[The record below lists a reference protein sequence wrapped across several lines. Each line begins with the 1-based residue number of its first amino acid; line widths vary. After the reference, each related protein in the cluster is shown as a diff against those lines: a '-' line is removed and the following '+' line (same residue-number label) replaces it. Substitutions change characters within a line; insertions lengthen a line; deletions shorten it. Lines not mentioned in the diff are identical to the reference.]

1 MASTYLSRTFSNT
14 PTSDKICTISTWFKR
29 GDISSEKVLFSWL
42 TASSR
47 DGLRFDG
54 ANNIIRL
61 FFNGASSAD
70 LQSNSKYRDVSAW
83 YHIVVAIDTTQATA
97 SNRVK
102 IWFNNEQV
110 TSFSSVTYP
119 SQNYSIGWGSARAC
133 NIGRDV
139 SDTSGIYDGS
149 MSHFHFIDGTAYEPT
164 AFGEYDANGVWKINT
179 SPSVTYGT
187 NGFFI
192 LKDGNSVTDQSGNGN
207 NFTVAGGTLTNTEDS
222 PSNVFATLNPLV
234 YSNLSYANGNTII
247 TNSTTAHNS
256 SVSTI
261 AVNSGKW
268 YCEAKFV
275 DGISSK
281 SMVGITEYEKTFL
294 NNILGSTSN
303 SYSFY
308 RDNGNIYTNN
318 VATSYST
325 APANGDII
333 MVAFDADN
341 GTLWF
346 GKNGTWLNNATQ
358 SEIEN
363 GTTTN
368 SAFSGIDTSI
378 YRGFGASAEDCSTYM
393 NFGNGYFGT
402 TAVASA
408 GTNASG
414 IGIFEYN
421 VPTGYT
427 ALSTKG
433 LNL

>member
-1 MASTYLSRTFSNT
+1 M
-14 PTSDKICTISTWFKR
+14 
-29 GDISSEKVLFSWL
+29 
-42 TASSR
+42 
-47 DGLRFDG
+47 
-54 ANNIIRL
+54 
-61 FFNGASSAD
+61 
-70 LQSNSKYRDVSAW
+70 
-83 YHIVVAIDTTQATA
+83 
-97 SNRVK
+97 
-102 IWFNNEQV
+102 
-110 TSFSSVTYP
+110 
-119 SQNYSIGWGSARAC
+119 
-133 NIGRDV
+133 
-139 SDTSGIYDGS
+139 
-149 MSHFHFIDGTAYEPT
+149 
-164 AFGEYDANGVWKINT
+164 
-179 SPSVTYGT
+179 
-187 NGFFI
+187 
-192 LKDGNSVTDQSGNGN
+192 
-207 NFTVAGGTLTNTEDS
+207 
-222 PSNVFATLNPLV
+222 NPLV

-247 TNSTTAHNS
+247 TNSTSGHNS

-275 DGISSK
+275 DGSSAR

-294 NNILGSTSN
+294 NNIVGSTSN
-303 SYSFY
+303 SYGFY
-308 RDNGNIYTNN
+308 RGNGKKYTNN
-318 VATSYST
+318 VAIDYST

-414 IGIFEYN
+414 NGIFEYD

-427 ALSTKG
+427 ALCTKG
-433 LNL
+433 LNGE